1 MRAENRRVTF
11 SQKEL
16 PNIGRMEIYMFVYSV
31 RASTVKFFAF
41 IALSLVL
48 LGAIAIWG
56 GGTVA
61 ASANGEWV
69 DYSGIK
75 TNEDRVRF
83 IESFG
88 ILVDDEPKEE
98 QSFAMP
104 DNFDRVI
111 LGYNELQKK
120 QGLDLSK
127 YAKKKVTRYAYRVTN
142 YDHDGEVYANLFIHR
157 GKIIACDV
165 SSVSPDG
172 FVTPLTLVE
181 KAKLK

>member
-1 MRAENRRVTF
+1 MEN
-11 SQKEL
+11 
-16 PNIGRMEIYMFVYSV
+16 YMFVYSV
-31 RASTVKFFAF
+31 RASSVKFFAF
-41 IALSLVL
+41 IALSLVI
-48 LGAIAIWG
+48 LGGLALWG
-56 GGTVA
+56 GGGAVQA
-61 ASANGEWV
+61 AGNGEWV

-75 TNEDRVRF
+75 TNEDRVKF

-88 ILVDDEPKEE
+88 IEVDDTPVEE

-127 YAKKKVTRYAYRVTN
+127 YAKKKVTRYAYKVTN
-142 YDHDGEVYANLFIHR
+142 YNSDGEVYANLFIHR
-157 GKIIACDV
+157 GKIVACDI

-172 FVTPLTLVE
+172 FVLPLTLVD
-181 KAKLK
+181 KSNLK